1 MLFKGMTFT
10 DYEAELEARLDA
22 VERKYDAQCIKR
34 ARQAAMD
41 GYSIRF
47 AHNAAYVYSSNMCVE
62 CVASGCRA
70 TEAVRAALNSEG
82 LL

>member
-1 MLFKGMTFT
+1 MKTGSDF
-10 DYEAELEARLDA
+10 EAELEAMLDA
-22 VERKYDAQCIKR
+22 VERKYEVQCIKR
-34 ARQAAMD
+34 ACKAAMD

-70 TEAVRAALNSEG
+70 TEAVRVALNSKG

>member
-1 MLFKGMTFT
+1 MRAAEF
-10 DYEAELEARLDA
+10 EAELEARLDA
-22 VERKYDAQCIKR
+22 VERKYEVQCIKR

-47 AHNAAYVYSSNMCVE
+47 AHNAAYVYSLNTCIK